1 MIKRIREGSCAE
13 RDLVW
18 TELRLPASI
27 VSILLQNSDRT
38 LAVVQAL
45 TQSSLVMRKEL
56 AEQVDKVRKSPKD

>member
-1 MIKRIREGSCAE
+1 M
-13 RDLVW
+13 W

-45 TQSSLVMRKEL
+45 TQSSLAMRKEL
-56 AEQVDKVRKSPKD
+56 AEHVDKVRKSPKD